1 LPPVDVKLQECSSNW
16 SAAVPDLLYAM
27 ENTATATIA
36 GKAAIRT
43 FQKSAMRSKEELFRN
58 LVAEHQ
64 EMVINTCYR
73 FVFNRE
79 DAEDLAQD
87 VFVEVFRSLEQFR
100 EESKL
105 STWIYRIAVTKS
117 LDHLRRIK
125 RIKRFGTLK
134 RVIGVE
140 DPSVNVAAPFSE
152 NPAETLEENERSKVL
167 QNALQ
172 HLPDNQKTA
181 FLLSKQDGFSNQEIA
196 DILKTTV
203 SAVESL
209 IHRAK
214 KNLHDRLYAY
224 YKQH

>member
-1 LPPVDVKLQECSSNW
+1 MNDR
-16 SAAVPDLLYAM
+16 AD
-27 ENTATATIA
+27 ATIA
-36 GKAAIRT
+36 AKAETRS
-43 FQKSAMRSKEELFRN
+43 FQKSGMTSKEELFRS

-125 RIKRFGTLK
+125 RVKRFGTLK
-134 RVIGVE
+134 RMIGVE
-140 DPSVNVAAPFSE
+140 DPSAELPAPFSE
-152 NPAETLEENERSKVL
+152 NPAEALGESERATIL
-167 QNALQ
+167 QDALNR
-172 HLPDNQKTA
+172 LPDSQKAA

-196 DILKTTV
+196 DILKTSV

-214 KNLHDRLYAY
+214 KNLHDRLYSY
-224 YKQH
+224 YQNH